1 VKKHRHEKAIISG
14 LTQHTTSPLRTL
26 TPNLV
31 DKDGEK
37 ESSKETNMMTQKN
50 QRRLLYT
57 MRITCNWKKKK
68 ILSIT
73 TFLGALSGGD
83 KKKGITFN
91 FQEQMRERT
100 LNSNTSGG

>member
-1 VKKHRHEKAIISG
+1 MKNHRHQKAIISG
-14 LTQHTTSPLRTL
+14 LTQHKTSPHRTL

-50 QRRLLYT
+50 KRRLLYT

-68 ILSIT
+68 ILTIT
-73 TFLGALSGGD
+73 TFLGALSGGN

-91 FQEQMRERT
+91 FK
-100 LNSNTSGG
+100 NK